1 MSLVLDKF
9 DNKANKGRKKRK
21 IKKILFH
28 KILYQ
33 LLYILKSQP
42 AFQLPCAWKT
52 KNKRKG
58 LRKDSEISEELIK
71 LGLFMLHNCLVSY
84 VLDYLRL

>member
-1 MSLVLDKF
+1 MFHGQLMTKIILLILMSLVLDKF

-42 AFQLPCAWKT
+42 AFQLPCA
-52 KNKRKG
+52 
-58 LRKDSEISEELIK
+58 
-71 LGLFMLHNCLVSY
+71 
-84 VLDYLRL
+84 